1 MLQSSNISSKE
12 IKQKMFQE
20 YENMIEI
27 LRKRRSIRKY
37 KDKAIDPE
45 TIEQLKESAM
55 RSPSSRGIN
64 PWKFFFVT
72 DRAKLTK
79 LAGAKEHGSDFLR
92 GAGLGIVVCAEED
105 QSDVWIEDCS
115 IASIIL
121 HLAGQELGLGSCWIQ
136 IRNRL
141 HIDGRTSE
149 DYVKEVLGLTDNI
162 KVESIIAFGYPDEKK
177 TPIPK
182 DQLEYEKIVCVD

>member
-1 MLQSSNISSKE
+1 
-12 IKQKMFQE
+12 
-20 YENMIEI
+20 MIEI

-45 TIEQLKESAM
+45 TIEQLKESAL

-72 DRAKLTK
+72 DRAKLAK
-79 LAGAKEHGSDFLR
+79 LAQAKEHGSDFLR
-92 GAGLGIVVCAEED
+92 GASLGIVICAEED

-115 IASIIL
+115 IASIIIQ
-121 HLAGQELGLGSCWIQ
+121 LAGQELGLGSCWIQ

-149 DYVKEVLGLTDNI
+149 DYVKEVLGLSDNI